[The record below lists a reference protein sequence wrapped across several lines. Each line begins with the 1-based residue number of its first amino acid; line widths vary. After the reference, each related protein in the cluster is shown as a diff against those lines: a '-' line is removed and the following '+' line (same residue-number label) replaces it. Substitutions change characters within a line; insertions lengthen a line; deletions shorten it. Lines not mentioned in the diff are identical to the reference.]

1 MAVVCIRTESGSGS
15 KGKESTAS
23 ARESDKR
30 QVSVRCDLNF
40 PKGQRRGLHRSD
52 A

>member
-15 KGKESTAS
+15 EGKESTA
-23 ARESDKR
+23 AGRESNIC